1 MILLMHFI
9 FQIILLSIG
18 FGVGYSLLLKANKQ
32 EGGLNIVGKILGWIL
47 ILMTLIT
54 SSFCSYYS
62 IKMFKTGHMHFGC
75 PMHGTMQQQNQDEQ
89 EETQE
94 ELQEH
99 KNIH

>member
-1 MILLMHFI
+1 
-9 FQIILLSIG
+9 
-18 FGVGYSLLLKANKQ
+18 
-32 EGGLNIVGKILGWIL
+32 
-47 ILMTLIT
+47 MTLLA

-75 PMHGTMQQQNQDEQ
+75 PIHGTMQQQNQDEP

-99 KNIH
+99 KTTH